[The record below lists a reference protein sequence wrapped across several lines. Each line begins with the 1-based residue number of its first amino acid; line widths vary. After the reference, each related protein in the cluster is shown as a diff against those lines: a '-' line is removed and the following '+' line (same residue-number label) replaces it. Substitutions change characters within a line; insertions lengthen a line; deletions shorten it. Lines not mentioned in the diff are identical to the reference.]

1 MFLRRIVL
9 DNVRSIEHLE
19 LGIATP
25 EGQGREW
32 TFLLGENGTGKTTL
46 LRAVALVLAGSEA
59 LPELLGAPRD
69 WVRFGASEA
78 RIRAELETADG
89 QLRSAELVIGAEDT
103 LRQVYGRNG
112 ELLEQLDNAF
122 RHTNRSYFTV
132 GYGVSRRPAEEKT
145 STVGPS
151 LFRHPRARN
160 VATLFSPHASLTS
173 LETWAMDLDYR
184 HAAGF
189 DIVRDAIDALLPGI
203 TLSHIDRDR
212 RELVFDTPDGQI
224 PYRLL
229 SEGYQNVAAWT
240 GDLLLQITEVFG
252 DLADPFSAR
261 GLLLIDEVDLHLH
274 PKWQRGLMQFVQ
286 TRFPNFQIVATT
298 HSPLTVHQAG
308 DGELFFLRRRDPSV
322 PAELHAYEGAPR
334 DLMLHQ
340 LLTSPL
346 FGLTTLDSRPVEQMK
361 NEYRALR
368 DSETRSPEAEAELE
382 RLTDELKDLPDW
394 SEGIEGQD
402 ELKSLLRDVRS
413 ELDGGR

>member
-1 MFLRRIVL
+1 
-9 DNVRSIEHLE
+9 
-19 LGIATP
+19 
-25 EGQGREW
+25 
-32 TFLLGENGTGKTTL
+32 
-46 LRAVALVLAGSEA
+46 
-59 LPELLGAPRD
+59 
-69 WVRFGASEA
+69 
-78 RIRAELETADG
+78 
-89 QLRSAELVIGAEDT
+89 
-103 LRQVYGRNG
+103 
-112 ELLEQLDNAF
+112 
-122 RHTNRSYFTV
+122 
-132 GYGVSRRPAEEKT
+132 
-145 STVGPS
+145 
-151 LFRHPRARN
+151 
-160 VATLFSPHASLTS
+160 
-173 LETWAMDLDYR
+173 MDLDYR

-382 RLTDELKDLPDW
+382 RLSDELKDLPDW

-402 ELKSLLRDVRS
+402 ELKSLLRDVRT